1 MVYKREKSQS
11 NTQTAQQVKALLQ
24 KQLAD
29 GDNALQIKS
38 SKLNS
43 TVVQNSDGLREG
55 EEEEMRS

>member
-43 TVVQNSDGLREG
+43 TVVQNSDGFREG